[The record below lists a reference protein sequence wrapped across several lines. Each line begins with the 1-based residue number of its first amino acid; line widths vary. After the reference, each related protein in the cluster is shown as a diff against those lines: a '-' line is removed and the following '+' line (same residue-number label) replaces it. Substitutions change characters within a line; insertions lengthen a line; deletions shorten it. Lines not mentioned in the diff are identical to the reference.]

1 MQRLSCDGIDFDKDI
16 AQGCAHQMFGYSFCG
31 NLANDLIFFNAN
43 VVSKMSIPKRK
54 PSGTTAME
62 IVTGVGEITSALE

>member
-31 NLANDLIFFNAN
+31 NHANVLIFLNAECCKQN
-43 VVSKMSIPKRK
+43 VHTQAEAVRNYRNRRHH
-54 PSGTTAME
+54 
-62 IVTGVGEITSALE
+62 VW